1 MVGGGGPL
9 GDGAL
14 EKAEKRAG
22 EEAGESCNL
31 IFHSV

>member
-1 MVGGGGPL
+1 MGRGPL

-14 EKAEKRAG
+14 EKEEKRAG
-22 EEAGESCNL
+22 EKAGESCNL